1 MHRLQRCRLRI
12 RRVLIDRPEEPV
24 PDVVGHLLAQR
35 PALGVVSPPVNTQED
50 TTTTV
55 LVDCLS
61 PTRNLGA
68 GLGGRCL
75 PRSLLKSEGSTFTNT
90 AIANRNEHYRLSSY
104 TGKAITG
111 RITQ

>member
-1 MHRLQRCRLRI
+1 MRRLQRCRLRI

-24 PDVVGHLLAQR
+24 PGIVGRLPAQQ
-35 PALGVVSPPVNTQED
+35 PALGVVSPAVNTQED

-68 GLGGRCL
+68 GLGARCL
-75 PRSLLKSEGSTFTNT
+75 PPQPSSFRRINLYEHRYSE
-90 AIANRNEHYRLSSY
+90 
-104 TGKAITG
+104 
-111 RITQ
+111 

>member
-24 PDVVGHLLAQR
+24 PDVVGHLLAQW

-50 TTTTV
+50 TTTTD

-61 PTRNLGA
+61 PTHNLGA
-68 GLGGRCL
+68 GLGAWCL
-75 PRSLLKSEGSTFTNT
+75 PPQPSSVRRINLYEHRYSE
-90 AIANRNEHYRLSSY
+90 
-104 TGKAITG
+104 
-111 RITQ
+111 

>member
-24 PDVVGHLLAQR
+24 PDIVGHLLGQCLGQW

-68 GLGGRCL
+68 GLGARCL
-75 PRSLLKSEGSTFTNT
+75 PPQPS
-90 AIANRNEHYRLSSY
+90 
-104 TGKAITG
+104 
-111 RITQ
+111 